1 MYTHVLKL
9 NKEKFDSVK
18 EGMNVTIIRFPKRIP
33 QVGELLLHEHDG
45 EQKSTTITEISGGE
59 GLMKNW
65 YLVQHEI
72 KKEEGK

>member
-9 NKEKFDSVK
+9 NKEKFDSVVDG
-18 EGMNVTIIRFPKRIP
+18 ENVTIIRFPKRIP
-33 QVGELLLHEHDG
+33 QVGEVLLHEFDG

-65 YLVQHEI
+65 YLVQHEM